1 MAPVSLYR
9 LIRRRYP
16 NTAVMVLIL
25 AAAIGML
32 FVRPL
37 HDIGA
42 GLLVAIGVA
51 VVAVAGQHIRRT

>member
-1 MAPVSLYR
+1 
-9 LIRRRYP
+9 
-16 NTAVMVLIL
+16 MVLIL